1 MFPITVLRSPSG
13 LILFYAVIL
22 FVGIYL
28 AHLIAYTIVRVFYS
42 SDYMYSEKG
51 EKLKQ
56 RIDELK
62 GFIEDYSTLDE
73 NDKVEAVF
81 WDDFLIYAALFE
93 QNRPILKDML
103 KLRGIEAEVLLDKF

>member
-1 MFPITVLRSPSG
+1 MILNALDVIILTMF
-13 LILFYAVIL
+13 LILFLIVFSGFYIP
-22 FVGIYL
+22 YL
-28 AHLIAYTIVRVFYS
+28 IGYTVYYLLRK
-42 SDYMYSEKG
+42 SDFRYTEKG

-62 GFIEDYSTLDE
+62 IFIEDYSTLDE